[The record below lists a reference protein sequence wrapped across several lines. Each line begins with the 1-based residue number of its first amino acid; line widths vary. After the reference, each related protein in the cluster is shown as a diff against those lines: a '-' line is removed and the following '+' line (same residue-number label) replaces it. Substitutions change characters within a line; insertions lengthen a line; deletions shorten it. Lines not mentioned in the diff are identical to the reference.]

1 MIMAVHLHVHSNF
14 SFGRGASSIEA
25 LCAAAAG
32 RGIEA
37 MAITDCNGLY
47 GATEFVQIARDCGI
61 RPIMGAEVDDA
72 DGHRAVL
79 LAKDRQGYARLCRI
93 ITARHLRGSF
103 SLPAMLAGGRKGLF
117 VITDH
122 LPLLAFLLSEEGG
135 DRSGMLV
142 EVPPRLEHF
151 AAPLSPSGFTRGRL
165 IRFAR
170 KARLGMLAAHPVHF
184 AHPGGWELACVV
196 KSIFDNSSVHKVLR
210 DKNEFS
216 ALSWLIDDAMLERG
230 TEDIPGALRAA
241 REVAG
246 QCTYVPESGR
256 VLLPRY
262 SEQDGGA
269 RLCEDSMG
277 MLRERC
283 ADGMR
288 MRYGARPAAKNL
300 RRLEGELGMIEKTHY
315 ADYFLIVADIAGFA
329 RSSGI
334 PMCGRG
340 SAAGALVSYVLG
352 ITDVDPVKLNLSFE
366 RFLHEGRKDPPD
378 VDMDFAWNRR
388 DEVIDFVYR
397 RFGRERVA
405 AISTHVNFAARG
417 ALREVAK
424 SMGLSEAQASSVSKL
439 LPWHMSAKRIEEV
452 AGSVVRHEPWK
463 TVVRYAAALDG
474 FPKHLGIHVGG
485 LVVTPGPLAD
495 YIPAQK
501 AAKGIVITQWD
512 MIGVEKAGLLK
523 IDVLGNRSLAVIA
536 DALGDIAAAGAAKD
550 PSRGAAFLQE
560 VEDGGNGKGVGNAK
574 RVELCCG
581 DRLDHEER
589 IAGMMAAGNS
599 FGCFY
604 VESPAMRGLLR
615 KLRCDTFEGL
625 VAASSVI
632 RPGVSSSGMM
642 RQYIE
647 RARGKPFA
655 YIHPEMEKLLG
666 ETFGVMVYQEDV
678 MKVAHHLGGLSW
690 ADGDMMRRTMSGKRG
705 GRPLERFRQRFLEG
719 ATARGIGAKT
729 AEEIWRQMESFAGY
743 SFCKAHSAAFAEV
756 SMRTLFLR
764 AYWPAEFMAAV
775 LSNFGGYYGSSAYV
789 SECRRM
795 GLEVLCPSVNESE
808 VRFTGSGGSVRVG
821 LVQVA
826 KLRRDAAA
834 GIVEERRRAG
844 RLCSFEELVK
854 RMKGKLGKDELE
866 SMIMAGAL
874 DEFDPDG
881 NRRKLLWEGAR
892 LMAGKPPPQTGASLP
907 CFTMDAPVRAKMEID
922 ALGFAVVCHPMKL
935 VRPRI
940 RKHATG
946 VLEARF
952 LGDHVGRR
960 VTLAGIEVT
969 TKPIRTSKGRPM
981 AFTTMEDE
989 TALFEVTFFPRLY
1002 KRLSRLIAWSS
1013 GPYLVTGKVDD
1024 DFGHVSL
1031 IGESI
1036 RPINSPTG

>member
-1 MIMAVHLHVHSNF
+1 MTVHLHVHSNF

-37 MAITDCNGLY
+37 MAITDRNGLY
-47 GATEFVQIARDCGI
+47 GATEFVQAARDCGI
-61 RPIMGAEVDDA
+61 RPVIGAEVDDA

-79 LAKDRQGYARLCRI
+79 LARDRQGYARLCRI
-93 ITARHLRGSF
+93 ITARHIRGSF
-103 SLPAMLAGGRKGLF
+103 SLPAELAGGRKGLF

-122 LPLLAFLLSEEGG
+122 LPMLAFLLSEEGG
-135 DRSGMLV
+135 DRSGMFV

-184 AHPGGWELACVV
+184 AHPDDWELACVV

-230 TEDIPGALRAA
+230 AEDIPGALRAA
-241 REVAG
+241 REVAA
-246 QCTYVPESGR
+246 QCAYVPESGR

-262 SEQDGGA
+262 SEHDGGG
-269 RLCEDSMG
+269 RPCDDSMG

-288 MRYGARPAAKNL
+288 MRYGASPPAKNL
-300 RRLEGELGMIEKTHY
+300 RRLARELGMIEKTRY
-315 ADYFLIVADIAGFA
+315 ADYFLIVSDIAGFA

-352 ITDVDPVKLNLSFE
+352 VTDVDPVKLNLSFE

-424 SMGLSEAQASSVSKL
+424 AWGLSEAQASSVSKL
-439 LPWHMSAKRIEEV
+439 LPWHMSAKRIGEA

-463 TVVRYAAALDG
+463 TVVRHAAALDG

-485 LVVTPGPLAD
+485 MVVTPGPLAD
-495 YIPAQK
+495 YIPAER
-501 AAKGIVITQWD
+501 APKGIVITQWD

-523 IDVLGNRSLAVIA
+523 IDVLGNRSLSVIA
-536 DALGDIAAAGAAKD
+536 DALGDIAEAGAAKD
-550 PSRGAAFLQE
+550 LSRGGALLRE
-560 VEDGGNGKGVGNAK
+560 VDEGGNGTCKGAGGAK
-574 RVELCCG
+574 RVELRCG
-581 DRLDHEER
+581 DRLDGEER

-615 KLRCDTFEGL
+615 KLRCRTFEGL

-647 RARGKPFA
+647 RARGKTFA
-655 YIHPEMEKLLG
+655 YLHPEMEKLLG

-678 MKVAHHLGGLSW
+678 MKVAHHVGGLSW

-705 GRPLERFRQRFLEG
+705 GRPLDQYRQRFLEG

-756 SMRTLFLR
+756 SMRALFLR

-795 GLEVLCPSVNESE
+795 GLEVLRPSVNESE
-808 VRFTGSGGSVRVG
+808 VRFTGSGGGVRVG

-826 KLRRDAAA
+826 KLSRDAAA

-844 RLCSFEELVK
+844 RFSSFEELVG
-854 RMKGKLGKDELE
+854 RMKGKLGRGELE

-892 LMAGKPPPQTGASLP
+892 LTAGKPPPRSGASLP
-907 CFTMDAPVRAKMEID
+907 RFAMDAPARAKMEID
-922 ALGFAVVCHPMKL
+922 ALGFAVACHPMEL
-935 VRPRI
+935 VRPQI
-940 RKHATG
+940 RKQAPH
-946 VLEARF
+946 VMEAR
-952 LGDHVGRR
+952 LLAGRVGRR

-969 TKPIRTSKGRPM
+969 TKPIRTSKGQPM
-981 AFTTMEDE
+981 ALATMEDE

-1002 KRLSRLIAWSS
+1002 GKTSRLLAWSS

-1024 DFGHVSL
+1024 DFVNEL
-1031 IGESI
+1031 KTKYKAK
-1036 RPINSPTG
+1036 INED